1 LQKVLETL
9 IHLQKIDKQLQHL
22 EAERGDLPQK
32 VEELNSQVNDAKK
45 DLNSKIEKKESLTSE
60 KASLD
65 NDVVLLSEQ
74 LKKYK
79 IQLYQVKTN
88 KEYDAITLE
97 IETSEKIKEEK
108 EFRSLE
114 LEESASRLGEEI
126 KEDQTQLESLEA
138 SFEENK
144 KELEQKLE
152 KTQKQQGELEEKRSA
167 ITQELKRP
175 ILAAYNRIRVARGG
189 AAVSQLVSGAC
200 DECSSRVPPQKAL
213 EIRMM
218 NRINYCEVCGRIVVW
233 TPEVAKPVE

>member
-1 LQKVLETL
+1 MQKVLETL